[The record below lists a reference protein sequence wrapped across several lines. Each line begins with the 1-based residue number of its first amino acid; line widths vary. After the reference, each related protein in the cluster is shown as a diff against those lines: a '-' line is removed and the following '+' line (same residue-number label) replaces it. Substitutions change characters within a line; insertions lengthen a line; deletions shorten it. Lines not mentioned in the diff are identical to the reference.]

1 MSTILPNPRLNKVH
15 DFNQAI
21 TLRFRGEI
29 SKADINEVSGSLHQ
43 DFIMVTP
50 DGSVKKQ
57 EDLATW
63 LPTVF
68 GTKPGFSAVTG
79 QFIVSYSADHMAIIV
94 YHEMQKPPLAT
105 NNRRS
110 NALFIA
116 DGEGKITWRHLQG
129 TWL

>member
-1 MSTILPNPRLNKVH
+1 MDITQSAKQQVH

-21 TLRFRGEI
+21 TLWFKGET
-29 SKADINEVSGSLHQ
+29 SRENINEVLGRLHQ
-43 DFIMVTP
+43 DFIMIAP

-63 LPTVF
+63 LPKVF
-68 GTKPGFSAVTG
+68 GTKPGFSATAD
-79 QFIVSYSADHMAIIV
+79 QFIMSYSADNMAIIV
-94 YHEMQKPPLAT
+94 YHEMQKTPSVT

-110 NALFIA
+110 SALFIA
-116 DGEGKITWRHLQG
+116 DGEGKITWRHLQE

>member
-1 MSTILPNPRLNKVH
+1 MDITQLAQQQVH

-21 TLRFRGEI
+21 TLWFRGET
-29 SKADINEVSGSLHQ
+29 SRENINEVLGRLHQ
-43 DFIMVTP
+43 DFIMVAP
-50 DGSVKKQ
+50 DGSVKNQ

-68 GTKPGFSAVTG
+68 GAKQGFSAVAD
-79 QFIVSYSADHMAIIV
+79 QFIVSYSADSIAIIV
-94 YHEMQKPPLAT
+94 YHEMQKTPSAT

-110 NALFIA
+110 SALFIA
-116 DGEGKITWRHLQG
+116 DGEGKITWRHLQE